1 MHGTR
6 NTPLHQKKLDCL
18 SLSVGR
24 ILGLWNNL
32 QKNEFHSA
40 APLAP
45 GGSSRNFTARQTGIA
60 AGQCCHLHGKFPFT
74 GKFTPAMKTGQKL
87 RQQ

>member
-6 NTPLHQKKLDCL
+6 NTPLHQKKLDCR
-18 SLSVGR
+18 SVGR
-24 ILGLWNNL
+24 ILGLWNL
-32 QKNEFHSA
+32 QQNEFQYA

-45 GGSSRNFTARQTGIA
+45 GGSSRNFTARQTGIV

-74 GKFTPAMKTGQKL
+74 GKFKPAKKTGRKL
-87 RQQ
+87 RQR